1 MAQLRPIDC
10 ILIGRRTA
18 LPGGV
23 TPGEPQA
30 GLGDQLVDPLLD
42 PFICVHSGM
51 RLAEAAG
58 PNCIE
63 TPNSDGTVLVMNLGL
78 PSELPH
84 QFATAVACKSSGT
97 ETIEPPTGIGLP
109 RRVRLPPDP
118 TFGGRRACCRFHS
131 APTR

>member
-30 GLGDQLVDPLLD
+30 DLGDQLVDPLLD

-63 TPNSDGTVLVMNLGL
+63 TPNSDGTVLVMNLGPAL
-78 PSELPH
+78 R
-84 QFATAVACKSSGT
+84 VAAPIRDS
-97 ETIEPPTGIGLP
+97 
-109 RRVRLPPDP
+109 RRVQILGYRDNRTTDWDRPSKTSTPP
-118 TFGGRRACCRFHS
+118 A
-131 APTR
+131 